1 VRIFDIVSCAV
12 VALFGLTLLFVII
25 PGWTPVESGPG
36 FGLAATTMP
45 NVAVVTATMLAATF
59 FLYRV
64 LDLHP
69 DGESYEEY
77 DATSPI
83 ERKNWL
89 FLLRGSLFLIAMTA
103 LFEWAGFLVAGPPTV
118 VGFMLMMGEKRPLA
132 IVIASVGA
140 TAAIW
145 LFFWQFLKFPLP

>member
-1 VRIFDIVSCAV
+1 MRIFDIVSCTV

-25 PGWTPVESGPG
+25 PGWTPVETGPG

-45 NVAVVTATMLAATF
+45 NVAVVTATVMAATF
-59 FLYRV
+59 VLYRV

-69 DGESYEEY
+69 AGENNEEY

-89 FLLRGSLFLIAMTA
+89 FLLRGGLFLIAVTA
-103 LFEWAGFLVAGPPTV
+103 MFEWAGFLVAGPLTV
-118 VGFMLMMGEKRPLA
+118 AGFMLMMGEKRPWHV
-132 IVIASVGA
+132 VITSVGA
-140 TAAIW
+140 TAVLW

>member
-1 VRIFDIVSCAV
+1 MRIFDIVSCTV

-25 PGWTPVESGPG
+25 PGWTPVETGPG

-45 NVAVVTATMLAATF
+45 NVAVVTATVMAATF
-59 FLYRV
+59 VLYRV
-64 LDLHP
+64 LNLHP
-69 DGESYEEY
+69 AGENNEEY

-89 FLLRGSLFLIAMTA
+89 FLLRGGLFLIAVTA
-103 LFEWAGFLVAGPPTV
+103 LFELTGFLVAGPLTV
-118 VGFMLMMGEKRPLA
+118 AGFMLMMGEKRPWHV
-132 IVIASVGA
+132 VITSVGA
-140 TAAIW
+140 TAVLW